1 MPSTYLHLLYSV
13 IAACLSLFCHSSYS
27 RRACLYWNVHQ
38 YKSFTWIWFGHSFI
52 FSRNSHYKVAKANK
66 KTEKSLSMML
76 LYILNVFDWIFMRFG
91 YASEMPV
98 HWAATFLQFGSFLL
112 KMRSFSNALSSH
124 NENAYASLGL
134 S

>member
-1 MPSTYLHLLYSV
+1 
-13 IAACLSLFCHSSYS
+13 
-27 RRACLYWNVHQ
+27 
-38 YKSFTWIWFGHSFI
+38 
-52 FSRNSHYKVAKANK
+52 
-66 KTEKSLSMML
+66 MML

-98 HWAATFLQFGSFLL
+98 HWAATFLQFSSFLL